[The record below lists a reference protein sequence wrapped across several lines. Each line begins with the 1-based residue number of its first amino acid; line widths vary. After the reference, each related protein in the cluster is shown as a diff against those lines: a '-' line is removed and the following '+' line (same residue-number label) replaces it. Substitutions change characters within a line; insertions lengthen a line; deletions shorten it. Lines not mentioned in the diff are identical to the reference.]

1 MRPRKLKIAF
11 IIWLL
16 FFLLQRQGAM
26 LLHQAYH
33 FLVVEEEFRMRRRN
47 QRRINLMLFRQMS
60 QNAPRRRRAWGWPRP
75 QNWLRSLLANPALN
89 FLWKEHF
96 RVTRWKLKASS
107 KQADRNDV
115 RVVQVLRVLI
125 CHRKIHLIDSQ
136 FPEIVLI
143 VRKCAGKDGWKI
155 LESALRLFWKRCVAT
170 ATK

>member
-16 FFLLQRQGAM
+16 FFLLQRQQAM

-47 QRRINLMLFRQMS
+47 QRRIMLMLFRQMS

-75 QNWLRSLLANPALN
+75 QNWFRSLLANPALN

-96 RVTRWKLKASS
+96 RVTRETFDYLC
-107 KQADRNDV
+107 DLV
-115 RVVQVLRVLI
+115 RVNLQKQHMRDPAIPTRDSNVIPPGIPPKMRDLHVPPGILGG
-125 CHRKIHLIDSQ
+125 IHTSH
-136 FPEIVLI
+136 P
-143 VRKCAGKDGWKI
+143 G
-155 LESALRLFWKRCVAT
+155 S
-170 ATK
+170 